1 MGPGS
6 DFASLAAESAAASFA
21 SPRLAS
27 GGCPWMELCRR
38 NPHEPASGIVKA
50 DPGNSIDEA
59 GLADAEVGSA

>member
-1 MGPGS
+1 
-6 DFASLAAESAAASFA
+6 
-21 SPRLAS
+21 
-27 GGCPWMELCRR
+27 MELCRR